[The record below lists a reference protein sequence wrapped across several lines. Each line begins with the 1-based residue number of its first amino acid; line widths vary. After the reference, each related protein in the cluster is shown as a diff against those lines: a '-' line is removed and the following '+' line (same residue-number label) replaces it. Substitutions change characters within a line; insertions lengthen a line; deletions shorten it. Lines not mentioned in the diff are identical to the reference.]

1 MDTNILYDSN
11 KDTLYIKVYKL
22 GEGSYAEVWCCVE
35 IPRLLYLTRIKKPF
49 DYKLRALKI
58 HMDDSFDE
66 GMLETKIND
75 VLKLNGVK
83 SDYINYP
90 LDHFV
95 FQEVH
100 VIVVYDLAVG
110 SLYDVLKKFNRK
122 LDSKFVKKFIF
133 PMSSA
138 VKFVHDCGYIHTD
151 IKPENYLLIGQTQL
165 QKDILKWTQ
174 KYPLQDKIKK
184 LNTMKKYDEE
194 VFSDVIT
201 EPIYKYLKELSKK
214 FELKDNIMDMDYNSE
229 SESSSRSNSS
239 SGSDSDSYLE
249 YDLEE
254 SSNKNIQLNK
264 LVLQE
269 ANIDKDIDI
278 NENDILSCYSDSSGY
293 DTECSSY
300 NSEPDEYITEYD
312 IFHTKEILNYLS
324 EKTNKVLEENK
335 LNEGKLDEKS
345 NNIEKDKE
353 KDKEEFTEEQKELIK
368 YLENPIIRLTDFGLM
383 EKSGTKNHTI
393 QTRYYRAPE
402 IVLGLDYDNTCDIW
416 SLGSSLYE
424 LVIGKIMIDIEK
436 DDDIEKFDRDL
447 INIRLLIERMGK
459 SNYNLIIDLIK
470 TSPRKNYILN
480 PDNTLRFYKT
490 IKYNEWE
497 KNFQININKYSL
509 DILNSIKIML
519 NINKSDRKINI

>member
-35 IPRLLYLTRIKKPF
+35 VPRLLYLTRIKKPF

-90 LDHFV
+90 IDHFV
-95 FQEVH
+95 FEDTN
-100 VIVVYDLAVG
+100 VIVVYELAIG
-110 SLYDVLKKFNRK
+110 SLYDVLKKFDRK
-122 LDSKFVKKFIF
+122 LSPNVVKKFVF

-194 VFSDVIT
+194 VFIDVIT

-214 FELKDNIMDMDYNSE
+214 FEIKDNIMDEEYNSD
-229 SESSSRSNSS
+229 SDSSSRSSS
-239 SGSDSDSYLE
+239 RSDLDSDQEFDKLSNTKSNRCDLKSELE
-249 YDLEE
+249 
-254 SSNKNIQLNK
+254 S
-264 LVLQE
+264 
-269 ANIDKDIDI
+269 IDI
-278 NENDILSCYSDSSGY
+278 NENDILSCCSDSSGY

-300 NSEPDEYITEYD
+300 NSEPDEYTTSYD
-312 IFHTKEILNYLS
+312 IFHTKDILNYLS
-324 EKTNKVLEENK
+324 DKNNKELEENK
-335 LNEGKLDEKS
+335 LNEINVNS
-345 NNIEKDKE
+345 NNNENNLIKE
-353 KDKEEFTEEQKELIK
+353 KNKVELTDEQKELYK
-368 YLENPIIRLTDFGLM
+368 YLESPIIRLTDFGLI
-383 EKSGTKNHTI
+383 EKSGSRNHTI

-402 IVLGLDYDNTCDIW
+402 IVLGLEYDNTCDIW
-416 SLGSSLYE
+416 SLGSSIYE
-424 LVIGKIMIDIEK
+424 LIVGKIMIDIEK
-436 DDDIEKFDRDL
+436 DDDIEKYDRDL

-459 SNYNLIIDLIK
+459 SNLEPIIEIIK
-470 TSPRKNYILN
+470 MSPRKNYILN

-490 IKYNEWE
+490 IKYDEWE
-497 KNFQININKYSL
+497 KNLQINVNKCDFKFL
-509 DILNSIKIML
+509 DTIKIML
-519 NINKSDRKINI
+519 SINKSERKINI

>member
-22 GEGSYAEVWCCVE
+22 GEGSYAEVWCCIEV
-35 IPRLLYLTRIKKPF
+35 PRLLYLTRIKKPF

-95 FQEVH
+95 FREAH
-100 VIVVYDLAVG
+100 VIVVYELAIG
-110 SLYDVLKKFNRK
+110 SLYDILKKFDRK
-122 LDSKFVKKFIF
+122 LSPSVVKKFVF

-151 IKPENYLLIGQTQL
+151 IKPENYLLLGQTPL

-194 VFSDVIT
+194 VFTDVIT

-214 FELKDNIMDMDYNSE
+214 FEIKDNIMDGEYNEDAE
-229 SESSSRSNSS
+229 SE
-239 SGSDSDSYLE
+239 SDSDSDSDTGSVVSNSKSNTDNLE
-249 YDLEE
+249 L
-254 SSNKNIQLNK
+254 L
-264 LVLQE
+264 
-269 ANIDKDIDI
+269 DIDI
-278 NENDILSCYSDSSGY
+278 NEHDILSCYSDSSGY

-300 NSEPDEYITEYD
+300 NSEPDEYTTTYD
-312 IFHTKEILNYLS
+312 IFHTNDILNYLS
-324 EKTNKVLEENK
+324 EKNKELEENK
-335 LNEGKLDEKS
+335 LNETNVNS
-345 NNIEKDKE
+345 NSNKNNQIKE
-353 KDKEEFTEEQKELIK
+353 KNKVELTEEQKELNK
-368 YLENPIIRLTDFGLM
+368 YLENPIIRLTDFGLI
-383 EKSGTKNHTI
+383 EKSGSRNHTI

-402 IVLGLDYDNTCDIW
+402 IVLGLEYDNTCDIW
-416 SLGSSLYE
+416 SLGSSIYE
-424 LVIGKIMIDIEK
+424 LFVGKIMIDIEK
-436 DDDIEKFDRDL
+436 DDHIEKYDRDL

-459 SNYNLIIDLIK
+459 SNYESIIDLIK
-470 TSPRKNYILN
+470 ISPRKNYILN

-490 IKYNEWE
+490 IKYNEWD
-497 KNFQININKYSL
+497 KNLHFHKDGKYDLENL
-509 DILNSIKIML
+509 DIIKIML
-519 NINKSDRKINI
+519 SINKSERKINI